1 MRIIVDIDDATGAVT
16 ITPEPQD
23 PEAAIAN
30 PEAVAAEPGKERR
43 DFHTE
48 TGARY
53 SYDPETHTL
62 TGYSHRSNPDDET
75 VFLTMDVDPSGV
87 TVGPAYSGWRWQVRP
102 PSAPQSGVIAFNEE
116 SHDDAVAFA
125 EWLESVGGPQR
136 DRGEPEPAPD
146 TVTLALPDP
155 VLTVD
160 EAQRALGMAAMK
172 IKLPGLLT
180 GVHVVVDMTGAET
193 TTVMAVSEIVTRL
206 CKRGA
211 KSIEFV
217 TDNNGVAA
225 CIEVTLIVNKIATLL
240 PITLVDSSGEPET
253 EPVAPEP
260 TDTTAAADPVCV
272 ATIDFDGC
280 TYGYNQAT
288 GDLSKDEGDGPV
300 IVTTVTSQTKVYV
313 HQDNVL
319 TYAVVGFIDRTRIPF
334 AYLSEAMEFCRW
346 LADRRSHVAISGVD
360 YDIFR
365 QTVLFKVDGACRC
378 EWDPAASTLL
388 IRFVDG
394 SIQVCAGVTPGM
406 FPPCRLAGE
415 SAGRLDTLTGSE
427 HVVFETEEQAE
438 TFVARLA
445 EAFEKGKA

>member
-1 MRIIVDIDDATGAVT
+1 MWSVDVTGAV
-16 ITPEPQD
+16 D
-23 PEAAIAN
+23 ASLVAI
-30 PEAVAAEPGKERR
+30 
-43 DFHTE
+43 
-48 TGARY
+48 
-53 SYDPETHTL
+53 
-62 TGYSHRSNPDDET
+62 
-75 VFLTMDVDPSGV
+75 
-87 TVGPAYSGWRWQVRP
+87 
-102 PSAPQSGVIAFNEE
+102 NE
-116 SHDDAVAFA
+116 
-125 EWLESVGGPQR
+125 
-136 DRGEPEPAPD
+136 
-146 TVTLALPDP
+146 
-155 VLTVD
+155 
-160 EAQRALGMAAMK
+160 
-172 IKLPGLLT
+172 I
-180 GVHVVVDMTGAET
+180 VHSCT
-193 TTVMAVSEIVTRL
+193 SVTRL
-206 CKRGA
+206 RSSSLA
-211 KSIEFV
+211 
-217 TDNNGVAA
+217 DNEKVAETIA
-225 CIEVTLIVNKIATLL
+225 AVLGWKDVATLL

>member
-16 ITPEPQD
+16 ITPETQD
-23 PEAAIAN
+23 PEAAILNSDTVECVADGMTHKFHGATGSTYRWH
-30 PEAVAAEPGKERR
+30 EAGRQLDIFDSNRR
-43 DFHTE
+43 WVRSIARISISATM
-48 TGARY
+48 TGPYRY
-53 SYDPETHTL
+53 DRSYRVGLPVDGE
-62 TGYSHRSNPDDET
+62 YR
-75 VFLTMDVDPSGV
+75 DVGFGDY
-87 TVGPAYSGWRWQVRP
+87 A
-102 PSAPQSGVIAFNEE
+102 
-116 SHDDAVAFA
+116 DAVAFA

-136 DRGEPEPAPD
+136 DRGGSE
-146 TVTLALPDP
+146 LALDTFTFDAPKRAAGRDKIK
-155 VLTVD
+155 
-160 EAQRALGMAAMK
+160 RALDS
-172 IKLPGLLT
+172 
-180 GVHVVVDMTGAET
+180 VHMPERLSGCRVVVDWTGAEAVT
-193 TTVMAVSEIVTRL
+193 TSAVHETVLWLYQRNTAAV
-206 CKRGA
+206 
-211 KSIEFV
+211 EFV
-217 TDNNGVAA
+217 TDNKDVADT
-225 CIEVTLIVNKIATLL
+225 IWRVLGWEDVATLL